1 MMLGNQSNSAPCARR
16 PCVASPNHDKYH
28 DLHPKWRPRNYTL
41 LRARVRPQ
49 VPFGTNA
56 RVVAPLLPAAE
67 ATSFMGGR
75 PQKSVAGPILC
86 RQRSKMSGRTTAS
99 TGNWFFAPAPL
110 FASSGIGCTT
120 WLGGRFIPGPIC
132 VLYEQERYR
141 SCIWVRRM
149 LRDGAVS
156 AHELAR
162 RVTRDP
168 LHTRPGPRRCE
179 RAS

>member
-1 MMLGNQSNSAPCARR
+1 MFFEQLHAILALLGRHAMMLGNQSNSAPCARR

-99 TGNWFFAPAPL
+99 TGNWFFAPAPPRL
-110 FASSGIGCTT
+110 RNRVHHLVGWAIYS
-120 WLGGRFIPGPIC
+120 RPH
-132 VLYEQERYR
+132 
-141 SCIWVRRM
+141 SCFV
-149 LRDGAVS
+149 
-156 AHELAR
+156 
-162 RVTRDP
+162 
-168 LHTRPGPRRCE
+168 
-179 RAS
+179 